1 MLSAPIIEL
10 SLDADV
16 TEERMLLEQ
25 DVFGNLLLMLLL
37 PLTDEGNKAA
47 AGIASSPS
55 RDSSWE

>member
-37 PLTDEGNKAA
+37 PLTDEGNKGAT
-47 AGIASSPS
+47 GVASSPS